1 MQSCDSPSW
10 TRGWTPETAAGA
22 ERPCC
27 PGRSSSTSP
36 SPEGP
41 AAPCGT
47 ETGGRWAA
55 VSAHPV
61 QTMFWFWFSNHY
73 ICQTSNSRE
82 VEYESVSSTEK
93 RKPQLPRLTIPLIL
107 SHVLLFSNRKLRPR
121 CPLAVAGAA
130 VQQGGGPDA
139 ISGVYWPA
147 GCCEA
152 PPRPL
157 IRVLPGRPHCLP
169 DSSMLITQC
178 GAVTEGG
185 CPSARRHTEPG
196 GSRTQLTPR
205 NIYIH
210 RNKHFKSLITFNHFS
225 DRLRARSDT
234 STQRWFC
241 ESVHVV
247 GSRCFRPTRVQIAA
261 HMIHQEWADESIII
275 CSFTVKT
282 NFCIWAQLE
291 LDFLLGP
298 VTDSSGRPSQ
308 PMSSRRCVLSG
319 RPWLWDITT
328 GTASGGRI
336 GFNPAWVE
344 TDSSMMADCSAN
356 THTHFARGA
365 VCVNQTLP
373 SSSHV

>member
-1 MQSCDSPSW
+1 MTC
-10 TRGWTPETAAGA
+10 RAVIHLLGHEAGLLRQQLA
-22 ERPCC
+22 LS
-27 PGRSSSTSP
+27 GHVAQ
-36 SPEGP
+36 GG
-41 AAPCGT
+41 APPPVLLQ
-47 ETGGRWAA
+47 R
-55 VSAHPV
+55 VQLHPV
-61 QTMFWFWFSNHY
+61 EQRLEDGELRSVLIQSKQCSDSDSIHHY

-93 RKPQLPRLTIPLIL
+93 RKPQLPRLTIPLIR
-107 SHVLLFSNRKLRPR
+107 SHVLVFSNRKLRPR

-225 DRLRARSDT
+225 DHLRARSDT

-261 HMIHQEWADESIII
+261 HMIHQESIII

-282 NFCIWAQLE
+282 NFCI
-291 LDFLLGP
+291 
-298 VTDSSGRPSQ
+298 
-308 PMSSRRCVLSG
+308 
-319 RPWLWDITT
+319 
-328 GTASGGRI
+328 
-336 GFNPAWVE
+336 
-344 TDSSMMADCSAN
+344 
-356 THTHFARGA
+356 
-365 VCVNQTLP
+365 
-373 SSSHV
+373 